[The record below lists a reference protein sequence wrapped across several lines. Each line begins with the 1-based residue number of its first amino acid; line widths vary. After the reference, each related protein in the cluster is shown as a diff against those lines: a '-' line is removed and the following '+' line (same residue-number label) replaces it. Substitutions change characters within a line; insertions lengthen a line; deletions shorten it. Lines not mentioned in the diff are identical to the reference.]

1 MSAVKDRPAYSI
13 GKGKRSFKLCN
24 RDQSV
29 PGPAS
34 YSIDRDF
41 HKEAVSSS
49 LAKDKRLQKR
59 LSSSPGPGTYDIQAT
74 IGSVTT
80 RLESV
85 PDLNSPKSD
94 MKTPGRTLSTM
105 MSFVSNESHPIVKNS
120 PKAM

>member
-1 MSAVKDRPAYSI
+1 MSAVEDRPAYSI

-24 RDQSV
+24 RDLSV

-49 LAKDKRLQKR
+49 LAKDKRLQIR
-59 LSSSPGPGTYDIQAT
+59 ESSSPGPGSYDIQAT

-80 RLESV
+80 KLET
-85 PDLNSPKSD
+85 DLNSPKSEL
-94 MKTPGRTLSTM
+94 KTPGITVSTM
-105 MSFVSNESHPIVKNS
+105 LSFVSNESHPIMKNS
-120 PKAM
+120 PKTM